1 MTSHHRKILTVAA
14 LAIWALG
21 FAAGAGNP
29 ALAGPAG
36 DALGAA
42 AQLADITGT
51 GRLEAISLAN
61 QAERDLRAGRHKE
74 AAAGYRRALSL
85 QRRVLGKNHLE
96 VAVSLLGLAKAELKL
111 GEAGKALAAQE
122 KALAIRQAKLDPHH
136 WLIAATY
143 NDISETLSILGR
155 HGDAARAAL
164 RDIAIFEKRLG
175 PNHARLGAMWL
186 RYAKLLRK
194 AGRTDEAARAETHG
208 HEVYVRAPHGGP
220 EVASPP
226 PKLPPEIKTVTSGPI
241 TAHFG
246 AEKPDDGSSNIWVK
260 ALWFTFAHD
269 DGIYPF
275 KPTGTLF
282 FSDWRFDIFSPD
294 GVHVALL
301 QDRFG
306 PYHLVPTARLKAYL
320 RGRGKPAAIVG
331 QKRKTG
337 EPAAVHQDGRWLS
350 NQEFQYTLTCC
361 GTRKVKT
368 HRVPANI
375 KP

>member
-1 MTSHHRKILTVAA
+1 MTSHHLQNLMIAA
-14 LAIWALG
+14 LATWALG
-21 FAAGAGNP
+21 FAAGAGQP
-29 ALAGPAG
+29 AMAGPAG
-36 DALGAA
+36 DARADTAA
-42 AQLADITGT
+42 IFGVE
-51 GRLEAISLAN
+51 GLEAEQIEKK
-61 QAERDLRAGRHKE
+61 AERDFSAGRIKQAVKGFHQ
-74 AAAGYRRALSL
+74 ALAMKTL
-85 QRRVLGKNHLE
+85 RLGNNHLE
-96 VAVSLLGLAKAELKL
+96 VAKTLLRLARAEVKL
-111 GEAGKALAAQE
+111 GEAEKALAAQE

-136 WLIAATY
+136 WLIAAVY
-143 NDISETLSILGR
+143 NDISQTLSILGR
-155 HGDAARAAL
+155 HDAAARAAR

-175 PNHARLGAMWL
+175 PNHARLGALWL
-186 RYAKLLRK
+186 RYGKLLRR
-194 AGRTDEAARAETHG
+194 AGREDEAARAETHG
-208 HEVYVRAPHGGP
+208 HEVYARAPHGGP
-220 EVASPP
+220 EVAMPP

-246 AEKPDDGSSNIWVK
+246 AEKPDDGSSNYWVK
-260 ALWFTFAHD
+260 ALWFTFAQD

-320 RGRGKPAAIVG
+320 RGRGQPAAIVG
-331 QKRKTG
+331 QKRITG
-337 EPAAVHQDGRWLS
+337 EPTAVHEDGRWLS
-350 NQEFQYTLTCC
+350 SQEFQYTLTCC
-361 GTRKVKT
+361 GISKVKT